1 MIYGYTQKFGHHK
14 TALLGRRS
22 GARESN
28 KYSVHLI
35 SAALGVVT
43 DLVQLMGG
51 KVGNLVVNARFQMI
65 SYMIRTCSCSP
76 ALHYN
81 TESRT
86 YRLIR

>member
-22 GARESN
+22 G
-28 KYSVHLI
+28 YSVHLI